1 MQHHPDQVAS
11 QMNPRLSRSLVLAF
25 FLLGLLLIGHHELW
39 QDEWQAWL
47 IARDSATIADLFNNL
62 RYEGHPGL
70 WHLGLF
76 VLSRFTQQPLP
87 MQVLHLVLATATV
100 YVFLKFSPFT
110 NLQKI
115 LFVFG
120 YFPFFEYA
128 AISRNYAPGILLLF
142 LFCAVFPSA
151 LRKKFLV
158 LCGILF
164 LLAQTSVYGLFLVL
178 ALGLA
183 LVVTAFADK
192 SFAPGPS
199 PLELLTGLAL
209 MAAGVCLSIVQLVPP
224 PDSGVALGW
233 TLDFVWPHF
242 IRVVATFWESFVPIP
257 ALQYHFWDT
266 NLISDPYLKFFLS
279 LPLLAFSFALFLR
292 QPLLL
297 CLFGFGTL
305 EILTFGYTKY
315 FGSIRHHGHLFILFL
330 ACLWLSAS
338 LPSREVK
345 APLAKRLTDFCRRNK
360 DRFVVGLLAVHLL
373 AGIMAYGMDLAYP
386 FSAGRETARYIKEN
400 HLDHLLLAGDEDDA
414 ASVLAGYLNRKIYY
428 PGSHRWGSFMISDRK
443 RQSLKDSEILK
454 KTRQLAARHHR
465 EVLLIMNRE
474 LADPAHQAVKLAQF
488 TDSMVPAEKY
498 YLYLV
503 RAGD

>member
-1 MQHHPDQVAS
+1 
-11 QMNPRLSRSLVLAF
+11 MNLRLTRSLVLTF
-25 FLLGLLLIGHHELW
+25 FVLGLLLMGRHELW

-47 IARDSATIADLFNNL
+47 IARDSATIRDLFNNL

-76 VLSRFTQQPLP
+76 GLSRLTPQPLA
-87 MQVLHLVLATATV
+87 MQGLHLMVATATV
-100 YVFLKFSPFT
+100 YVFLKYSPFT

-128 AISRNYAPGILLLF
+128 AISRNYASGLLLLF
-142 LFCAVFPSA
+142 LFCAVFPST

-158 LCGILF
+158 LCGLLF

-183 LVVTAFADK
+183 LVVTAFTDK
-192 SFAPGPS
+192 SLGPGPGT
-199 PLELLTGLAL
+199 LELLAGLAL
-209 MAAGVCLSIVQLVPP
+209 MVAGVRLSILQLVPP

-257 ALQYHFWDT
+257 APQYHFWNT
-266 NLISDPYLKFFLS
+266 NLISDPYVKFFLS
-279 LPLLAFSFALFLR
+279 LPLLAGAGLLLLR
-292 QPLLL
+292 QPLVL
-297 CLFGFGTL
+297 GVYVFGTL

-330 ACLWLSAS
+330 SCLWLSAS

-345 APLAKRLTDFCRRNK
+345 APQAKRLTDFCRRHK
-360 DRFVVGLLAVHLL
+360 DRFVVGLLTVHLL
-373 AGIMAYGMDLAYP
+373 AGVMAYGMDLGYP
-386 FSAGRETARYIKEN
+386 FSAGRETAHFIKEN
-400 HLDHLLLAGDEDDA
+400 HLDSLVLAGDEDDA

-428 PGSHRWGSFMISDRK
+428 PGSHRWGSFIISDQKRK
-443 RQSLKDSEILK
+443 SLKDSEILE
-454 KTRQLAARHHR
+454 KTRQLAANHQR

-474 LADPAHQAVKLAQF
+474 LQDPANQAVKLAQF

-503 RAGD
+503 RSGG

>member
-1 MQHHPDQVAS
+1 MH
-11 QMNPRLSRSLVLAF
+11 PRLTRSLVLTF
-25 FLLGLLLIGHHELW
+25 FALGLLLIGRHELW

-47 IARDSATIADLFNNL
+47 IARDSATIRDLFNNL

-76 VLSRFTQQPLP
+76 GLSRFTPQPLA
-87 MQVLHLVLATATV
+87 MQVLHLMVATATV

-110 NLQKI
+110 NWQKF

-128 AISRNYAPGILLLF
+128 AISRNYASGLLLLF
-142 LFCAVFPSA
+142 LFCAVFPST

-183 LVVTAFADK
+183 LVVTAFTDK
-192 SFAPGPS
+192 SFGPGPS
-199 PLELLTGLAL
+199 TLELLAGLAL
-209 MAAGVCLSIVQLVPP
+209 MVAGVCLSILQLMPP
-224 PDSGVALGW
+224 PDSGLALGW
-233 TLDFVWPHF
+233 KFDLDLPHL
-242 IRVVATFWESFVPIP
+242 RNAVATVWEAYIP
-257 ALQYHFWDT
+257 MPAPQYHFWGT
-266 NLISDPYLKFFLS
+266 NLISSLPAKFFLS
-279 LPLLAFSFALFLR
+279 FGLLACAVLLLLR

-297 CLFGFGTL
+297 GVYVFGTL
-305 EILTFGYTKY
+305 EILTFSYTKY

-338 LPSREVK
+338 LPSKEVK
-345 APLAKRLTDFCRRNK
+345 APLVKRLTNFFRRHK
-360 DRFVVGLLAVHLL
+360 DRFVVGLLTVHLL
-373 AGIMAYGMDLAYP
+373 AGVMAYGMDLGYP

-400 HLDHLLLAGDEDDA
+400 HLDGLVLAGDEDDA

-428 PGSHRWGSFMISDRK
+428 PGSHRWGSFVIWDNQRK
-443 RQSLKDSEILK
+443 SLKDAEILEK
-454 KTRQLAARHHR
+454 VRELAANHQRK
-465 EVLLIMNRE
+465 VLLIMNRE
-474 LADPAHQAVKLAQF
+474 LKDPANQAVKLTQF

-503 RAGD
+503 RSGG

>member
-1 MQHHPDQVAS
+1 
-11 QMNPRLSRSLVLAF
+11 MNPRLTRYLVLTF
-25 FLLGLLLIGHHELW
+25 FALGLLLIGRHELW

-76 VLSRFTQQPLP
+76 ILSRLTPQPLA
-87 MQVLHLVLATATV
+87 MQVLHLALATATV
-100 YVFLKFSPFT
+100 FVFLKFSPFT
-110 NLQKI
+110 NWQKI

-128 AISRNYAPGILLLF
+128 AISRNYAPGLLLLF
-142 LFCAVFPSA
+142 LFCAVFPSN

-178 ALGLA
+178 ALALGSA
-183 LVVTAFADK
+183 LVVTAFTDK
-192 SFAPGPS
+192 SFGPGPGT
-199 PLELLTGLAL
+199 LDLLAGLAL
-209 MAAGVCLSIVQLVPP
+209 MVAGVCLSILQLVPP

-233 TLDFVWPHF
+233 KSDLDLPHLTNA
-242 IRVVATFWESFVPIP
+242 VATVWEAYVPIP
-257 ALQYHFWDT
+257 AAQYHFWDT
-266 NLISDPYLKFFLS
+266 NLISNPYLKFFLS
-279 LPLLAFSFALFLR
+279 LPLLAFAVLLLLR

-297 CLFGFGTL
+297 GVYVFGTL

-338 LPSREVK
+338 LPSKEVK
-345 APLAKRLTDFCRRNK
+345 APLVKRLTDFSRRNK
-360 DRFVVGLLAVHLL
+360 DRFVVGLLTVHLL
-373 AGIMAYGMDLAYP
+373 AAVMAYGMDLGYP

-400 HLDHLLLAGDEDDA
+400 HLDSLVMAGYEDDA

-428 PGSHRWGSFMISDRK
+428 PGSDRWGSFIISDQKRK
-443 RQSLKDSEILK
+443 SLKDSEILE
-454 KTRQLAARHHR
+454 KTRQLAANQQR

-488 TDSMVPAEKY
+488 TDSMVPAERY

-503 RAGD
+503 RSGG

>member
-1 MQHHPDQVAS
+1 MH
-11 QMNPRLSRSLVLAF
+11 PRLTRSLVLTF
-25 FLLGLLLIGHHELW
+25 FALGLLLIGRHELW

-76 VLSRFTQQPLP
+76 GLSRLTPQPLA
-87 MQVLHLVLATATV
+87 MQVLHLVVATATV

-110 NLQKI
+110 NWQKF

-128 AISRNYAPGILLLF
+128 AISRNYASGLLLLF
-142 LFCAVFPSA
+142 LFCAVFPST

-183 LVVTAFADK
+183 LVVTPYTDK
-192 SFAPGPS
+192 SFGPGPGT
-199 PLELLTGLAL
+199 LELLAGLAL
-209 MAAGVCLSIVQLVPP
+209 MVAGVCLSILQLVPP
-224 PDSGVALGW
+224 PDSGLALGW
-233 TLDFVWPHF
+233 KFDLDLPHLTNA
-242 IRVVATFWESFVPIP
+242 VATVWEAYVPMP
-257 ALQYHFWDT
+257 APQYHFWDT
-266 NLISDPYLKFFLS
+266 NLISNQPAKFFLS
-279 LPLLAFSFALFLR
+279 LGLLAFSVLLFLR
-292 QPLLL
+292 QPPVLGVYVL
-297 CLFGFGTL
+297 GTL
-305 EILTFGYTKY
+305 AILTFGYTKY

-338 LPSREVK
+338 LPSKEVQ
-345 APLAKRLTDFCRRNK
+345 APLVKRLTDFCRRHK
-360 DRFVVGLLAVHLL
+360 DRVVVGLLTVHLL
-373 AGIMAYGMDLAYP
+373 AGVMAYGMDLGYP

-400 HLDHLLLAGDEDDA
+400 HLDGRVLAGYEDDA

-428 PGSHRWGSFMISDRK
+428 PGSHRWGSFVIWDRK
-443 RQSLKDSEILK
+443 RKNLKDSAILE
-454 KTRQLAARHHR
+454 KTRQLAANHQG

-474 LADPAHQAVKLAQF
+474 LKDPANQAVKLTQF
-488 TDSMVPAEKY
+488 TDSMVPTEKY

-503 RAGD
+503 RSGG